1 MGLADDIINQ
11 SKRPK
16 VEQIDIED
24 VPDMIF
30 QKHPSIYRIRNDL
43 YWQHERIRPAS
54 RDQIFLLADNHYLKL
69 TPAQSAWVYNRLLER
84 APNLE
89 DDFIVVSRDYAWS
102 KKTGQLIPL
111 KNFTQSIVTPNERTT
126 SGRMGQSGE
135 PQTNGEPISGSTTVG
150 S

>member
-1 MGLADDIINQ
+1 MGLADDIIN
-11 SKRPK
+11 KTARPK
-16 VEQIDIED
+16 VEHVDIED
-24 VPDMIF
+24 VPDLIL
-30 QKHPSIYRIRNDL
+30 QKHPSIYRIKNDL

-54 RDQIFLLADNHYLKL
+54 RDQILLLADNHYLKL

-111 KNFTQSIVTPNERTT
+111 KNFTQSIITPNERTT
-126 SGRMGQSGE
+126 NGRMGQSAE
-135 PQTNGEPISGSTTVG
+135 LQANGESVSGST
-150 S
+150 SASD